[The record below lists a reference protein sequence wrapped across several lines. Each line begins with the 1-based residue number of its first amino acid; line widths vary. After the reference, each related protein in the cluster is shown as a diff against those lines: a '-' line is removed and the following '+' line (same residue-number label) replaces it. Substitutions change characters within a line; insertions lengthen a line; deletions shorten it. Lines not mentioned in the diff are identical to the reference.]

1 MIKLNQN
8 EIHFLLNNL
17 ELDINETPLLNSNLP
32 IDEDFADKLRDMCI
46 DKLDF
51 CGYDENYEPNKIGK
65 ELNKLIDKLFI
76 G

>member
-17 ELDINETPLLNSNLP
+17 KLDINETRLLNSNLP
-32 IDEDFADKLRDMCI
+32 IDEDFADKLRDMCM

-51 CGYDENYEPNKIGK
+51 CGYDENYEPAEIGK
-65 ELNKLIDKLFI
+65 ELNKLIKLFI